1 MSKARPHAHIYEKW
15 VRGIRQAVPD
25 ERERCVLYEYIIA
38 YQIAKVYGAAAEPN
52 RRELSKAAAVALA
65 MLEGDLEELC
75 EARKDNNERRRENGA
90 QNVPA
95 STEQTLAGASRTLQ
109 SNTKQSNTI
118 QSNTI
123 QSNSKAIAMQA
134 IDSLAEPSI
143 TIFDMGLALLRKG
156 YFVRYD
162 LLQSVY
168 ERARK
173 AKSPLSYAEKSGFTK
188 LAGEPTAGAICA
200 NYIEA
205 TKCKDARAL
214 EMYGAKLE
222 GSTLVVRC
230 TPQADDAIGKAGTE
244 NAMQYAAQ
252 IGASEIKHLCNG
264 R

>member
-25 ERERCVLYEYIIA
+25 ERERCGLYEYIIA
-38 YQIAKVYGAAAEPN
+38 YQIAKVYGAAAVPN

-75 EARKDNNERRRENGA
+75 EARKDNNDRRRENGA
-90 QNVPA
+90 QNVPG
-95 STEQTLAGASRTLQ
+95 STEQTLAGASRPLQ

-118 QSNTI
+118 QSN
-123 QSNSKAIAMQA
+123 SNAIAMQA
-134 IDSLAEPSI
+134 IDSLAEPSV

-156 YFVRYD
+156 YFVHYD
-162 LLQSVY
+162 KLQSVY

-173 AKSPLSYAEKSGFTK
+173 AKSPLVYAENSGFTK
-188 LAGEPTAGAICA
+188 LAGEPTEGAICA

-205 TKCKDARAL
+205 TKCKDARAI

-222 GSTLVVRC
+222 GRTLVVRC
-230 TPQADDAIGKAGTE
+230 TPQAADAIGKAGTE
-244 NAMQYAAQ
+244 NAMQYAAK
-252 IGASEIKHLCNG
+252 IGASEIKYLCNG

>member
-25 ERERCVLYEYIIA
+25 ERERCVLYEYLVD
-38 YQIAKVYGAAAEPN
+38 YQNAKVYGAVAVPD
-52 RRELSKAAAVALA
+52 RTKLSKAAAVALS

-95 STEQTLAGASRTLQ
+95 STEQTLAGTSRPL
-109 SNTKQSNTI
+109 

-134 IDSLAEPSI
+134 LENLAEPSM

-156 YFVRYD
+156 FFVRYD
-162 LLQSVY
+162 KLQSVY
-168 ERARK
+168 ERASK
-173 AKSPLSYAEKSGFTK
+173 AKSPLAYAEKSDFTK
-188 LAGEPTAGAICA
+188 LAGEPTEGAICA

-214 EMYGAKLE
+214 EMYGAYLE

-230 TPQADDAIGKAGTE
+230 TPQAADAIGKAGTE

-252 IGASEIKHLCNG
+252 IGASEIKYFCNG